1 MLTIAGISISHYFIN
16 LAKSINIMIYKTRKT
31 KIQTKT
37 AYRKWRNKQVP
48 WISFAGIYIEEA
60 GFKDGDACEIKVR
73 KNQLVIRKL
82 K

>member
-1 MLTIAGISISHYFIN
+1 
-16 LAKSINIMIYKTRKT
+16 MIYKTRKT